1 MNKLNR
7 VLLMLIAMAAIMLLA
22 VGIDKGLQRHERKMW
37 EIERES
43 VYEEARADIAS
54 MQANIQTL
62 SEDPEALISYI
73 EENEL
78 NYTEKKENV
87 EDISPVPGT
96 VDEEAS
102 LEELDGT
109 ETDGSVSDNESY
121 ESDSEGMA
129 SGDDQMESLTSGNT
143 VSSNSYSD
151 SLVSGNSLSD
161 NLVSGNSVSGN
172 LVSGNILPGGLV
184 SGNLILNG
192 EEKEIC
198 ASYENTMKINRQDKK
213 IIADSKVDFSA
224 CKITC
229 LGDSITA
236 ASNLDTIEDY
246 QAMSYPSQLG
256 KILGAEEVVNLGIG
270 GSSIGRYWENAF
282 VDRYQEIP
290 EDTDVILVMGGTND
304 GFCASE
310 KELGSLDAREKDT
323 FVGDL
328 DELLFG
334 LQKEYPDAQIVLITP
349 LPNVLH
355 DLLRKS
361 RDYLLPQSAFVKVMK
376 QLGEEHEIPVIDLYN
391 ANFLDTH
398 DAAVIHALMPDGVHG
413 NETGYRML
421 AQHIAAQ
428 LILIEEEKG
437 VETVGE

>member
-7 VLLMLIAMAAIMLLA
+7 VMLMLIAMAAIMLLA

-37 EIERES
+37 EIEREA

-78 NYTEKKENV
+78 NYTEKKEV
-87 EDISPVPGT
+87 F
-96 VDEEAS
+96 
-102 LEELDGT
+102 LEEPDRAEG
-109 ETDGSVSDNESY
+109 DGSVSDNEAY
-121 ESDSEGMA
+121 KGEAE
-129 SGDDQMESLTSGNT
+129 N
-143 VSSNSYSD
+143 
-151 SLVSGNSLSD
+151 LVSGNSVPG
-161 NLVSGNSVSGN
+161 NLVYGNFVSGNSVSGN
-172 LVSGNILPGGLV
+172 SESENSISGNSISGNLEWGSFLPGGLV
-184 SGNLILNG
+184 SGNLLFPG
-192 EEKEIC
+192 EEREIC

-213 IIADSKVDFSA
+213 IIADSEVDFSD

-236 ASNLDTIEDY
+236 ASNLDTIENY
-246 QAMSYPSQLG
+246 QSMSYPSQLG
-256 KILGAEEVVNLGIG
+256 EILGAEEVVNLGIG

-282 VDRYQEIP
+282 VDRYQKIP

-310 KELGSLDAREKDT
+310 KELGSLEKREKDT
-323 FVGDL
+323 FTGDL

-334 LQKEYPDAQIVLITP
+334 LQKDYPDEQIVLITP

-361 RDYLLPQSAFVKVMK
+361 RDYLLPQSAFVRVMK
-376 QLGEEHEIPVIDLYN
+376 QLGEEHGIPVIDLYN
-391 ANFLDTH
+391 SNFLDTH

-428 LILIEEEKG
+428 LILIEEEEG
-437 VETVGE
+437 VEAVGE

>member
-7 VLLMLIAMAAIMLLA
+7 VMLMLIAMAAIMLLA

-37 EIERES
+37 EIKREA

-78 NYTEKKENV
+78 NYTEKKEV
-87 EDISPVPGT
+87 F
-96 VDEEAS
+96 
-102 LEELDGT
+102 LEEPDRAEG
-109 ETDGSVSDNESY
+109 DGSVSDNEAY
-121 ESDSEGMA
+121 KGETE
-129 SGDDQMESLTSGNT
+129 N
-143 VSSNSYSD
+143 
-151 SLVSGNSLSD
+151 LVSGNFVPG
-161 NLVSGNSVSGN
+161 NLVSGNSVSENSISGNSISGNSISGNSISGNSISGN
-172 LVSGNILPGGLV
+172 LEWGSFLPGGLV
-184 SGNLILNG
+184 SGNLLFPG
-192 EEKEIC
+192 EEREIC
-198 ASYENTMKINRQDKK
+198 ASYENTMKINRQDRK
-213 IIADSKVDFSA
+213 IIADSEVDFSD

-236 ASNLDTIEDY
+236 ASNLDTIENY
-246 QAMSYPSQLG
+246 QSMSYPSQLG
-256 KILGAEEVVNLGIG
+256 EILGAEEVVNLGIG

-310 KELGSLDAREKDT
+310 KELGSLEKREKDT
-323 FVGDL
+323 FTGDL

-334 LQKEYPDAQIVLITP
+334 LQKDYPDAQIVLITP

-361 RDYLLPQSAFVKVMK
+361 RDYLLPQSAFVRVMK
-376 QLGEEHEIPVIDLYN
+376 QLGEEHGIPVIDLYN
-391 ANFLDTH
+391 SNFLDTH

-428 LILIEEEKG
+428 LILIEEEEG
-437 VETVGE
+437 VEAVGE

>member
-7 VLLMLIAMAAIMLLA
+7 VMLMLIAMAAIMLLA
-22 VGIDKGLQRHERKMW
+22 VGIDKGLQRHERKLW

-78 NYTEKKENV
+78 NYTEKKESV
-87 EDISPVPGT
+87 EAVSPAPEA
-96 VDEEAS
+96 VDGEDLS
-102 LEELDGT
+102 LEEWSGT
-109 ETDGSVSDNESY
+109 ETGGSVSDNESY
-121 ESDSEGMA
+121 ESDL
-129 SGDDQMESLTSGNT
+129 ESM
-143 VSSNSYSD
+143 
-151 SLVSGNSLSD
+151 
-161 NLVSGNSVSGN
+161 VSGNSVSGN
-172 LVSGNILPGGLV
+172 LVSGNILPGSLV

-198 ASYENTMKINRQDKK
+198 ASYENTMKINRQDKR
-213 IIADSKVDFSA
+213 IIADSKIDFSN
-224 CKITC
+224 CRITC

-236 ASNLDTIEDY
+236 ASNLDSVENY
-246 QAMSYPSQLG
+246 QSMSYPSQLG
-256 KILGAEEVVNLGIG
+256 KILGVEAVVNLGIG

-310 KELGSLDAREKDT
+310 KELGSLDIREKNT

-334 LQKEYPDAQIVLITP
+334 LQRDYPDAQIVLITP

-376 QLGEEHEIPVIDLYN
+376 QLAEEHDIPVIDLYN

>member
-7 VLLMLIAMAAIMLLA
+7 VMLMLIAMAAIMLLA

-37 EIERES
+37 EIEREA

-78 NYTEKKENV
+78 NYTEKKEV
-87 EDISPVPGT
+87 F
-96 VDEEAS
+96 
-102 LEELDGT
+102 LEEPDRAEG
-109 ETDGSVSDNESY
+109 DGSVSDNEAY
-121 ESDSEGMA
+121 KGEAE
-129 SGDDQMESLTSGNT
+129 N
-143 VSSNSYSD
+143 
-151 SLVSGNSLSD
+151 LVSGNSVPG
-161 NLVSGNSVSGN
+161 NLVYGNFVSGNSVSGN
-172 LVSGNILPGGLV
+172 SESENSISGNSISGNLEWGSFLPGGLV
-184 SGNLILNG
+184 SGNLLFPG
-192 EEKEIC
+192 EEREIC

-213 IIADSKVDFSA
+213 IIADSEVDFSD

-236 ASNLDTIEDY
+236 ASNLDTIENY
-246 QAMSYPSQLG
+246 QSMSYPSQLG
-256 KILGAEEVVNLGIG
+256 EILGAEEVVNLGIG

-310 KELGSLDAREKDT
+310 KELGSLEKREKDT
-323 FVGDL
+323 FTGDL

-334 LQKEYPDAQIVLITP
+334 LQKDYPDAQIVLITP

-361 RDYLLPQSAFVKVMK
+361 RDYLLPQSAFVRVMK
-376 QLGEEHEIPVIDLYN
+376 QLGEEHGIPVIDLYN
-391 ANFLDTH
+391 SNFLDTH

-413 NETGYRML
+413 NKTGYRML

-428 LILIEEEKG
+428 LILIEEEEG
-437 VETVGE
+437 VEAVGE

>member
-7 VLLMLIAMAAIMLLA
+7 VMLMLIAMAAIMLLA

-37 EIERES
+37 EIEREA

-78 NYTEKKENV
+78 NYTEKKEV
-87 EDISPVPGT
+87 F
-96 VDEEAS
+96 
-102 LEELDGT
+102 LEEPDRAEG
-109 ETDGSVSDNESY
+109 DGSVSDNEAY
-121 ESDSEGMA
+121 KGEAE
-129 SGDDQMESLTSGNT
+129 N
-143 VSSNSYSD
+143 
-151 SLVSGNSLSD
+151 LVSGNSVPG
-161 NLVSGNSVSGN
+161 NLVYGNFVSGNSVSGN
-172 LVSGNILPGGLV
+172 SESENSISGNSISGNLEWGSFLPGGLV
-184 SGNLILNG
+184 SGNLLFP
-192 EEKEIC
+192 EEEREIC

-213 IIADSKVDFSA
+213 IIADSEVDFSD

-236 ASNLDTIEDY
+236 ASNLDTIENY
-246 QAMSYPSQLG
+246 QSMSYPSQLEE
-256 KILGAEEVVNLGIG
+256 ILGAEEVVNLGIG

-310 KELGSLDAREKDT
+310 KELGSLEKREKDT
-323 FVGDL
+323 FTGDL

-334 LQKEYPDAQIVLITP
+334 LQKDYPDAQIVLITP

-361 RDYLLPQSAFVKVMK
+361 RDYLLPQSAFVRVMK
-376 QLGEEHEIPVIDLYN
+376 QLGEEHGIPVIDLYN
-391 ANFLDTH
+391 SNFLDTH

-428 LILIEEEKG
+428 LILIEEEEG
-437 VETVGE
+437 VEAVGE

>member
-7 VLLMLIAMAAIMLLA
+7 VMLMLIAMAAIMLLA

-37 EIERES
+37 EIEREA

-78 NYTEKKENV
+78 NYTEKKEV
-87 EDISPVPGT
+87 F
-96 VDEEAS
+96 
-102 LEELDGT
+102 LEEPDRT
-109 ETDGSVSDNESY
+109 EGDGSVSDNEAY
-121 ESDSEGMA
+121 KGEAE
-129 SGDDQMESLTSGNT
+129 N
-143 VSSNSYSD
+143 
-151 SLVSGNSLSD
+151 LVSGNSVPG
-161 NLVSGNSVSGN
+161 NLVYGNFVSGNSVSGN
-172 LVSGNILPGGLV
+172 SESENSISGNSISGNLEWGSFLPGGLV
-184 SGNLILNG
+184 SGNLLFPG
-192 EEKEIC
+192 EEREIC

-213 IIADSKVDFSA
+213 IIADSEVDFSD

-236 ASNLDTIEDY
+236 ASNLDTIENY
-246 QAMSYPSQLG
+246 QSMSYPSQLG
-256 KILGAEEVVNLGIG
+256 EILGAEEVVNLGIG

-290 EDTDVILVMGGTND
+290 EDTDVILVIGGTND

-310 KELGSLDAREKDT
+310 KELGSLEKREKDT
-323 FVGDL
+323 FTGDL

-334 LQKEYPDAQIVLITP
+334 LQKDYPDAQIVLITP

-361 RDYLLPQSAFVKVMK
+361 RDYLLPQSAFVRVMK
-376 QLGEEHEIPVIDLYN
+376 QLGEEHGIPVIDLYN
-391 ANFLDTH
+391 SNFLDTH

-428 LILIEEEKG
+428 LILIEEEEG
-437 VETVGE
+437 VEAVGE

>member
-7 VLLMLIAMAAIMLLA
+7 VMLMLIAMAAIMLLA

-37 EIERES
+37 EIEREA

-78 NYTEKKENV
+78 NYTEKKEV
-87 EDISPVPGT
+87 F
-96 VDEEAS
+96 
-102 LEELDGT
+102 LEEPDRAEG
-109 ETDGSVSDNESY
+109 DGSVSDNEAY
-121 ESDSEGMA
+121 KGEAE
-129 SGDDQMESLTSGNT
+129 N
-143 VSSNSYSD
+143 
-151 SLVSGNSLSD
+151 LVSGNSVPG
-161 NLVSGNSVSGN
+161 NLVYGNFVSGNSVSGN
-172 LVSGNILPGGLV
+172 SESENSISGNSISGNLELGSFLPGGLV
-184 SGNLILNG
+184 SGNLLFPG
-192 EEKEIC
+192 EEREIC

-213 IIADSKVDFSA
+213 IIADSEVDFSD

-236 ASNLDTIEDY
+236 ASNLDTIENY
-246 QAMSYPSQLG
+246 QSMSYPSQLG
-256 KILGAEEVVNLGIG
+256 EILGAEEVVNLGIG

-290 EDTDVILVMGGTND
+290 EDTEVILVMGGTND

-310 KELGSLDAREKDT
+310 KELGSLEKREKDT
-323 FVGDL
+323 FTGDL

-334 LQKEYPDAQIVLITP
+334 LQKDYPDAQIVLITP

-361 RDYLLPQSAFVKVMK
+361 RDYLLPQSAFVRVTK
-376 QLGEEHEIPVIDLYN
+376 QLGEEHGIPVIDLYN
-391 ANFLDTH
+391 SNFLDTH

-428 LILIEEEKG
+428 LILIEEEEG
-437 VETVGE
+437 VEAVGE

>member
-7 VLLMLIAMAAIMLLA
+7 VMLMLIAMAAIMLLA

-37 EIERES
+37 EIEREA

-78 NYTEKKENV
+78 NYTEKKEV
-87 EDISPVPGT
+87 F
-96 VDEEAS
+96 
-102 LEELDGT
+102 LEEPDRAEGN
-109 ETDGSVSDNESY
+109 GSVSDNEAY
-121 ESDSEGMA
+121 KGEAE
-129 SGDDQMESLTSGNT
+129 N
-143 VSSNSYSD
+143 
-151 SLVSGNSLSD
+151 LVSGNSVPG
-161 NLVSGNSVSGN
+161 NLVYGNFVSGNSVSGN
-172 LVSGNILPGGLV
+172 SESENSISGNSISGNLEWGSFLPGGLV
-184 SGNLILNG
+184 SGNLLFPG
-192 EEKEIC
+192 EEREIC

-213 IIADSKVDFSA
+213 IIADSEVDFSD

-236 ASNLDTIEDY
+236 ASNLDTIENY
-246 QAMSYPSQLG
+246 QSMSYPSQLG
-256 KILGAEEVVNLGIG
+256 EILGAEEVVNLGIG

-310 KELGSLDAREKDT
+310 KELGSLEKREKDT
-323 FVGDL
+323 FTGDL

-334 LQKEYPDAQIVLITP
+334 LQKDYPDAQIVLITP

-361 RDYLLPQSAFVKVMK
+361 RDYLLPQSAFVRVMK
-376 QLGEEHEIPVIDLYN
+376 QLGEEHGIPVIDLYN
-391 ANFLDTH
+391 SNFLDTH

-428 LILIEEEKG
+428 LILIEEEEG
-437 VETVGE
+437 VEAVGE

>member
-7 VLLMLIAMAAIMLLA
+7 VMLMLITMAAIMLLA
-22 VGIDKGLQRHERKMW
+22 VGIDKGLQRHERKQW

-73 EENEL
+73 EENQL
-78 NYTEKKENV
+78 NYTEKKEDPDAITAEESFSDV
-87 EDISPVPGT
+87 ADASETGSDAAFAEDT
-96 VDEEAS
+96 
-102 LEELDGT
+102 
-109 ETDGSVSDNESY
+109 
-121 ESDSEGMA
+121 
-129 SGDDQMESLTSGNT
+129 
-143 VSSNSYSD
+143 
-151 SLVSGNSLSD
+151 VSGNSETGVGFPGGTLSE
-161 NLVSGNSVSGN
+161 NEVSGNSTMAGTNFFHGTVSGNSVSGN
-172 LVSGNILPGGLV
+172 SVSGNFLPGGLV
-184 SGNLILNG
+184 SGNLLFPG
-192 EEKEIC
+192 EEREIC
-198 ASYENTMKINRQDKK
+198 ASYENTMKVNRQDKK
-213 IIADSKVDFSA
+213 IIADSEVDFSD
-224 CKITC
+224 CKIAC

-236 ASNLDTIEDY
+236 ASNLDHLEDY
-246 QAMSYPSQLG
+246 QSMSYPSQLG
-256 KILGAEEVVNLGIG
+256 RILKAEEVVNLGIG

-290 EDTDVILVMGGTND
+290 EDSDVILVMGGTND

-310 KELGSLDAREKDT
+310 KELGSLEEREKDT

-328 DELLFG
+328 DELLDG
-334 LQKEYPDAQIVLITP
+334 LQKDYPDAQIVLITP

-376 QLGEEHEIPVIDLYN
+376 QLGEEHDIPVIDLYN

-437 VETVGE
+437 VEKVGE

>member
-7 VLLMLIAMAAIMLLA
+7 VMLMLIAMAAIMLLA

-37 EIERES
+37 EIEREA

-78 NYTEKKENV
+78 NYTEKKEV
-87 EDISPVPGT
+87 F
-96 VDEEAS
+96 
-102 LEELDGT
+102 LEEPDRAEG
-109 ETDGSVSDNESY
+109 DGSVSDNEAY
-121 ESDSEGMA
+121 KGEAE
-129 SGDDQMESLTSGNT
+129 N
-143 VSSNSYSD
+143 
-151 SLVSGNSLSD
+151 LVSGNSVPG
-161 NLVSGNSVSGN
+161 NLVYGNFVSGNSVSGN
-172 LVSGNILPGGLV
+172 SESENSISGNSISGNLEWGSFLPGGLV
-184 SGNLILNG
+184 SGNLLFPG
-192 EEKEIC
+192 EEREIC
-198 ASYENTMKINRQDKK
+198 ASYENTMKINRRDKK
-213 IIADSKVDFSA
+213 IIADSEVDFSD

-236 ASNLDTIEDY
+236 ASNLDTIENY
-246 QAMSYPSQLG
+246 QSMSYPSQLG
-256 KILGAEEVVNLGIG
+256 EILGAEEVVNLGIG

-310 KELGSLDAREKDT
+310 KELGSLEKREKDT
-323 FVGDL
+323 FTGDL

-334 LQKEYPDAQIVLITP
+334 LQKDYPDAQIVLITP

-361 RDYLLPQSAFVKVMK
+361 RDYLLPQSAFVRVMK
-376 QLGEEHEIPVIDLYN
+376 QLGEEHGIPVIDLYN
-391 ANFLDTH
+391 SNFLDTH

-437 VETVGE
+437 VEAVGE

>member
-7 VLLMLIAMAAIMLLA
+7 VMLMLIAMAAIMLLA

-37 EIERES
+37 EIEREA

-78 NYTEKKENV
+78 NYTEKKEV
-87 EDISPVPGT
+87 F
-96 VDEEAS
+96 
-102 LEELDGT
+102 LEEPDRAEG
-109 ETDGSVSDNESY
+109 DGSVSDNEAY
-121 ESDSEGMA
+121 KGEAE
-129 SGDDQMESLTSGNT
+129 
-143 VSSNSYSD
+143 
-151 SLVSGNSLSD
+151 
-161 NLVSGNSVSGN
+161 NLVSGNSVPGK
-172 LVSGNILPGGLV
+172 LVSGNSVSENSISGNSISGNLEWGSFLPGGLV
-184 SGNLILNG
+184 SGNLLFPG
-192 EEKEIC
+192 EEREIC

-213 IIADSKVDFSA
+213 ITADSEVDFSD

-236 ASNLDTIEDY
+236 ASNLDTIENY
-246 QAMSYPSQLG
+246 QSMSYPSQLG

-310 KELGSLDAREKDT
+310 KELGSLEKREKDT
-323 FVGDL
+323 FTGDL

-334 LQKEYPDAQIVLITP
+334 LQKDYPDAQIVLITP

-361 RDYLLPQSAFVKVMK
+361 RDYLLPQSAFVRVMK
-376 QLGEEHEIPVIDLYN
+376 QLGEEHGIPVIDLYN
-391 ANFLDTH
+391 SNFLDTH

-428 LILIEEEKG
+428 LILIEEEG
-437 VETVGE
+437 VEAVGE

>member
-1 MNKLNR
+1 M
-7 VLLMLIAMAAIMLLA
+7 LMLIAMAAIMLLA

-37 EIERES
+37 EIEREA

-78 NYTEKKENV
+78 NYTEKKEV
-87 EDISPVPGT
+87 F
-96 VDEEAS
+96 
-102 LEELDGT
+102 LEEPDRAEG
-109 ETDGSVSDNESY
+109 DGSVSDNEAY
-121 ESDSEGMA
+121 KEEA
-129 SGDDQMESLTSGNT
+129 EN
-143 VSSNSYSD
+143 
-151 SLVSGNSLSD
+151 LVSGNSVPG
-161 NLVSGNSVSGN
+161 NLVYGNFVSGNSVSGN
-172 LVSGNILPGGLV
+172 SESENSISGNSISGNLEWGSFLPGGLV
-184 SGNLILNG
+184 SGNLLFSG
-192 EEKEIC
+192 EEREIC

-213 IIADSKVDFSA
+213 IIADSEVDFSD

-236 ASNLDTIEDY
+236 ASNLDTIENY
-246 QAMSYPSQLG
+246 QSMSYPSQLG
-256 KILGAEEVVNLGIG
+256 EILGAEEVVNLGIG

-310 KELGSLDAREKDT
+310 KELGSLEKREKDT
-323 FVGDL
+323 FTGDL

-334 LQKEYPDAQIVLITP
+334 LQKDYPDAQIVLITP

-361 RDYLLPQSAFVKVMK
+361 RDYLLPQSAFVRVMK
-376 QLGEEHEIPVIDLYN
+376 QLGEEHGIPVIDLYN
-391 ANFLDTH
+391 SNFLDTH

-428 LILIEEEKG
+428 LILIEEEEG
-437 VETVGE
+437 VEAVGE

>member
-7 VLLMLIAMAAIMLLA
+7 VMLMLIAMAAIMLLA

-37 EIERES
+37 EIKREA

-78 NYTEKKENV
+78 NYTEKKEV
-87 EDISPVPGT
+87 F
-96 VDEEAS
+96 
-102 LEELDGT
+102 LEEPDRAEG
-109 ETDGSVSDNESY
+109 DGSVSDNEAY
-121 ESDSEGMA
+121 KEEA
-129 SGDDQMESLTSGNT
+129 EN
-143 VSSNSYSD
+143 
-151 SLVSGNSLSD
+151 LVSGNSVPG
-161 NLVSGNSVSGN
+161 NLVYGNFVSGNSVSGN
-172 LVSGNILPGGLV
+172 SESENSISGNSISGNLEWGSFLPGGLV
-184 SGNLILNG
+184 SGNLLFPG
-192 EEKEIC
+192 EEREIC

-213 IIADSKVDFSA
+213 IIADSEVDFSD

-236 ASNLDTIEDY
+236 ASNLDTIENY
-246 QAMSYPSQLG
+246 QSMSYPSQLG
-256 KILGAEEVVNLGIG
+256 EILGAEEVVNLGIG

-310 KELGSLDAREKDT
+310 KELGSLKKREKDT
-323 FVGDL
+323 FTGDL

-334 LQKEYPDAQIVLITP
+334 LQKDYPDAQIVLITP

-361 RDYLLPQSAFVKVMK
+361 RDYLLPQSAFVRVMK
-376 QLGEEHEIPVIDLYN
+376 QLGEEHGIPVIDLYN
-391 ANFLDTH
+391 SNFLDTH

-428 LILIEEEKG
+428 LILIEEEEG
-437 VETVGE
+437 VEAVGE

>member
-7 VLLMLIAMAAIMLLA
+7 VMLMLIAMAAIMLLA

-37 EIERES
+37 EIKREA

-78 NYTEKKENV
+78 NYTEKKEV
-87 EDISPVPGT
+87 F
-96 VDEEAS
+96 
-102 LEELDGT
+102 LEEPDRAEG
-109 ETDGSVSDNESY
+109 DGSVSDNEAY
-121 ESDSEGMA
+121 KGEAE
-129 SGDDQMESLTSGNT
+129 N
-143 VSSNSYSD
+143 
-151 SLVSGNSLSD
+151 LVSGNSVPG
-161 NLVSGNSVSGN
+161 NLVYGNFVSGNSVSGN
-172 LVSGNILPGGLV
+172 SESENSISGNSISGNLEWGSFLPGGLV
-184 SGNLILNG
+184 SGNLLFPG
-192 EEKEIC
+192 EEREIC

-213 IIADSKVDFSA
+213 IIADSEVDFSD

-236 ASNLDTIEDY
+236 ASNLDTIENY
-246 QAMSYPSQLG
+246 QSMSYPSQLG
-256 KILGAEEVVNLGIG
+256 EILGAEEVVNLGIG

-282 VDRYQEIP
+282 VDRYQKIP

-310 KELGSLDAREKDT
+310 KELGSLEKREKDT
-323 FVGDL
+323 FTGDL

-334 LQKEYPDAQIVLITP
+334 LQKDYPDAQIVLITP

-361 RDYLLPQSAFVKVMK
+361 RDYLLPQSAFVRVMK
-376 QLGEEHEIPVIDLYN
+376 QLGEEHGIPVIDLYN
-391 ANFLDTH
+391 SNFLDTH

-437 VETVGE
+437 VEAVGE

>member
-7 VLLMLIAMAAIMLLA
+7 VMLMLIAMAAIMLLA

-37 EIERES
+37 EIEREA

-78 NYTEKKENV
+78 NYTEKKEV
-87 EDISPVPGT
+87 F
-96 VDEEAS
+96 
-102 LEELDGT
+102 LEEPDRAEG
-109 ETDGSVSDNESY
+109 DGSVSDNEAY
-121 ESDSEGMA
+121 KGEAEN
-129 SGDDQMESLTSGNT
+129 LI
-143 VSSNSYSD
+143 
-151 SLVSGNSLSD
+151 SGNSVPG
-161 NLVSGNSVSGN
+161 NLVYGNFVSGNSVSGN
-172 LVSGNILPGGLV
+172 SESENSISGNSISGNLEWGSFLPGGLV
-184 SGNLILNG
+184 SGNLLFPG
-192 EEKEIC
+192 EEREIC

-213 IIADSKVDFSA
+213 IIADGEVDFSD

-236 ASNLDTIEDY
+236 ASNLDTIENY
-246 QAMSYPSQLG
+246 QSMSYPSQLG
-256 KILGAEEVVNLGIG
+256 EILGAEEVVNLGIG

-310 KELGSLDAREKDT
+310 KELGSLEKREKDT
-323 FVGDL
+323 FTGDL

-334 LQKEYPDAQIVLITP
+334 LQKDYQDAQIVLITP

-361 RDYLLPQSAFVKVMK
+361 RDYLLPQSAFVRVMK
-376 QLGEEHEIPVIDLYN
+376 QLGEEHGIPVIDLYN
-391 ANFLDTH
+391 SNFLDTH

-428 LILIEEEKG
+428 LILIEEEEG
-437 VETVGE
+437 VEAVGE

>member
-1 MNKLNR
+1 M
-7 VLLMLIAMAAIMLLA
+7 LMLIAMAAIMLLA

-37 EIERES
+37 EIEREA

-78 NYTEKKENV
+78 NYTEKKEV
-87 EDISPVPGT
+87 F
-96 VDEEAS
+96 
-102 LEELDGT
+102 LEETDRAEG
-109 ETDGSVSDNESY
+109 DGSVSDNEAY
-121 ESDSEGMA
+121 KEEA
-129 SGDDQMESLTSGNT
+129 ENP
-143 VSSNSYSD
+143 
-151 SLVSGNSLSD
+151 VSGNSVPG

-172 LVSGNILPGGLV
+172 YESENSISGNSISGNSISGNLVWGNFLPGGLV
-184 SGNLILNG
+184 SGNLLFPG
-192 EEKEIC
+192 EEREIC
-198 ASYENTMKINRQDKK
+198 ASYENTMKINRQDRK
-213 IIADSKVDFSA
+213 IIADSEVDFSD

-236 ASNLDTIEDY
+236 ASNLDTIENY
-246 QAMSYPSQLG
+246 QSMSYPSQLG
-256 KILGAEEVVNLGIG
+256 EILGAEEVVNLGIG

-282 VDRYQEIP
+282 VDRYQKIP

-310 KELGSLDAREKDT
+310 KELGSLEKREKDT
-323 FVGDL
+323 FTGDL

-334 LQKEYPDAQIVLITP
+334 LQKDYPDAQIVLITP

-361 RDYLLPQSAFVKVMK
+361 RDYLLPQSAFVRVMK
-376 QLGEEHEIPVIDLYN
+376 QLGEEHGIPVIDLYN
-391 ANFLDTH
+391 SNFLDTH

-428 LILIEEEKG
+428 LILIEEEEG
-437 VETVGE
+437 VEAVGE

>member
-7 VLLMLIAMAAIMLLA
+7 VMLMLIAMAAIMLLA

-37 EIERES
+37 EIEREA

-78 NYTEKKENV
+78 NYTEKKEV
-87 EDISPVPGT
+87 FLKEPDRAEG
-96 VDEEAS
+96 
-102 LEELDGT
+102 
-109 ETDGSVSDNESY
+109 DGSVSDNEAY
-121 ESDSEGMA
+121 KGEAE
-129 SGDDQMESLTSGNT
+129 N
-143 VSSNSYSD
+143 
-151 SLVSGNSLSD
+151 LVSGNSVPG
-161 NLVSGNSVSGN
+161 NLVYGNFVSGNSVSGN
-172 LVSGNILPGGLV
+172 SESENSISGNSISGNLEWGSFLPGGLV
-184 SGNLILNG
+184 SGNLLFSG
-192 EEKEIC
+192 EEREIC

-213 IIADSKVDFSA
+213 IIADSEVDFSD

-236 ASNLDTIEDY
+236 ASNLDTIENY
-246 QAMSYPSQLG
+246 QSMSYPSQLG
-256 KILGAEEVVNLGIG
+256 EILGAEEVVNLGIG

-310 KELGSLDAREKDT
+310 KELGSLEKREKDT
-323 FVGDL
+323 FTGDL

-334 LQKEYPDAQIVLITP
+334 LQKDYPDAQIVLITP

-361 RDYLLPQSAFVKVMK
+361 RDYLLPQSAFVRVMK
-376 QLGEEHEIPVIDLYN
+376 QLGEEHGIPVIDLYN
-391 ANFLDTH
+391 SNFLDTH

-428 LILIEEEKG
+428 LILIEEEEG
-437 VETVGE
+437 VEAVGE

>member
-7 VLLMLIAMAAIMLLA
+7 VMLMLIAMAAIMLLA

-37 EIERES
+37 EIEREA

-78 NYTEKKENV
+78 NYTEKKEV
-87 EDISPVPGT
+87 F
-96 VDEEAS
+96 
-102 LEELDGT
+102 LEEPDRAEGN
-109 ETDGSVSDNESY
+109 GSVSDNEAY
-121 ESDSEGMA
+121 KGEAE
-129 SGDDQMESLTSGNT
+129 
-143 VSSNSYSD
+143 
-151 SLVSGNSLSD
+151 
-161 NLVSGNSVSGN
+161 NLVSGNSVPGN
-172 LVSGNILPGGLV
+172 LVYGNFVSGNFVSGNSESENSISGNSISGKLEWGSFLPGGLV
-184 SGNLILNG
+184 SGNLLFPG
-192 EEKEIC
+192 EEREIC

-213 IIADSKVDFSA
+213 IIADSEVDFSD

-236 ASNLDTIEDY
+236 ASNLDTIENY
-246 QAMSYPSQLG
+246 QSMSYPSQLG
-256 KILGAEEVVNLGIG
+256 EILGAEEVVNLGIG

-310 KELGSLDAREKDT
+310 KELGSLEKREKDT
-323 FVGDL
+323 FTGDL

-334 LQKEYPDAQIVLITP
+334 LQKDYPDAQIVLITP

-361 RDYLLPQSAFVKVMK
+361 RDYLLPQSAFVRVMK
-376 QLGEEHEIPVIDLYN
+376 QLGEEHGIPVIDLYN
-391 ANFLDTH
+391 SNFLDTH

-428 LILIEEEKG
+428 LILIEEEEG
-437 VETVGE
+437 VEAVGE

>member
-7 VLLMLIAMAAIMLLA
+7 VMLMLIAMAAIMLLA

-37 EIERES
+37 EIEREA

-62 SEDPEALISYI
+62 SENPEALISYI

-78 NYTEKKENV
+78 NYTEKKEV
-87 EDISPVPGT
+87 FQ
-96 VDEEAS
+96 EEPDR
-102 LEELDGT
+102 EES
-109 ETDGSVSDNESY
+109 DGSVSDNEAY
-121 ESDSEGMA
+121 KEEA
-129 SGDDQMESLTSGNT
+129 ENP
-143 VSSNSYSD
+143 
-151 SLVSGNSLSD
+151 VSGNSVPG
-161 NLVSGNSVSGN
+161 NLVYGNFVSGNSVSGN
-172 LVSGNILPGGLV
+172 SESENSISGNSISGNLEWGSFLPGGLV
-184 SGNLILNG
+184 SGNLLFPG
-192 EEKEIC
+192 EEREIC

-213 IIADSKVDFSA
+213 IIADSEVDFSD

-236 ASNLDTIEDY
+236 ASNLDTIENY
-246 QAMSYPSQLG
+246 QSMSYPSQLG
-256 KILGAEEVVNLGIG
+256 EVLGAEEVVNLGIG

-310 KELGSLDAREKDT
+310 KELGSLEKREKDT
-323 FVGDL
+323 FTGDL

-334 LQKEYPDAQIVLITP
+334 LQKDYPDAQIVLITP

-361 RDYLLPQSAFVKVMK
+361 RDYLLPQSAFVRVMK
-376 QLGEEHEIPVIDLYN
+376 QLGEEHGMPVIDLYN
-391 ANFLDTH
+391 SNFLDTH

-437 VETVGE
+437 VEAVGE

>member
-7 VLLMLIAMAAIMLLA
+7 VMLMLIAMAAIMLLA

-37 EIERES
+37 EIKREA

-78 NYTEKKENV
+78 NYTEKKEV
-87 EDISPVPGT
+87 F
-96 VDEEAS
+96 
-102 LEELDGT
+102 LEEPDRAEG
-109 ETDGSVSDNESY
+109 DGSVSDNEAY
-121 ESDSEGMA
+121 KGEAE
-129 SGDDQMESLTSGNT
+129 N
-143 VSSNSYSD
+143 
-151 SLVSGNSLSD
+151 LVSGNSVPG
-161 NLVSGNSVSGN
+161 NLVYGNFVSGNSVSGN
-172 LVSGNILPGGLV
+172 SESENSISGNSISGNLEWGSFLPGGLV
-184 SGNLILNG
+184 SGNLLFPG
-192 EEKEIC
+192 EEREIC
-198 ASYENTMKINRQDKK
+198 ASYENTMKISRQDKK
-213 IIADSKVDFSA
+213 IIADSEVDFSD

-236 ASNLDTIEDY
+236 ASNLDTIENY
-246 QAMSYPSQLG
+246 QSMSYPSQLG

-282 VDRYQEIP
+282 VDRYQKIP

-310 KELGSLDAREKDT
+310 KELGSLEKREKDT
-323 FVGDL
+323 FTGDL

-334 LQKEYPDAQIVLITP
+334 LQKDYPDAQIVLITP

-361 RDYLLPQSAFVKVMK
+361 RDYLLPQSAFVRVMK
-376 QLGEEHEIPVIDLYN
+376 QLGEEHGIPVIDLYN
-391 ANFLDTH
+391 SNFLDTH

-428 LILIEEEKG
+428 LILIEEEEG
-437 VETVGE
+437 VEAVGE

>member
-7 VLLMLIAMAAIMLLA
+7 VMLMLIAMAAIMLLA

-37 EIERES
+37 EIKREA

-78 NYTEKKENV
+78 NYTEKKEV
-87 EDISPVPGT
+87 F
-96 VDEEAS
+96 
-102 LEELDGT
+102 LEEPDRAEG
-109 ETDGSVSDNESY
+109 DGSVSDNEAY
-121 ESDSEGMA
+121 KGEAE
-129 SGDDQMESLTSGNT
+129 
-143 VSSNSYSD
+143 
-151 SLVSGNSLSD
+151 
-161 NLVSGNSVSGN
+161 NLVSGNSVPGK
-172 LVSGNILPGGLV
+172 LVSGNSVFGNSESENSISGNSISGNLEWGSFLPGGLV
-184 SGNLILNG
+184 SGNLLFPG
-192 EEKEIC
+192 EEREIC

-213 IIADSKVDFSA
+213 IIADSEVDFSD

-236 ASNLDTIEDY
+236 ASNLDTIENY
-246 QAMSYPSQLG
+246 QSMSYPSQLG
-256 KILGAEEVVNLGIG
+256 EILDAEEVVNLGIG

-310 KELGSLDAREKDT
+310 KELGSLEKREKDT
-323 FVGDL
+323 FTGDL

-334 LQKEYPDAQIVLITP
+334 LQKDYPDAQIVLITP

-361 RDYLLPQSAFVKVMK
+361 RDYLLPQSAFVRVMK
-376 QLGEEHEIPVIDLYN
+376 QLGEEHGIPVIDLYN
-391 ANFLDTH
+391 SNFLDTH

-428 LILIEEEKG
+428 LILIEEEEG
-437 VETVGE
+437 VEAVGE

>member
-7 VLLMLIAMAAIMLLA
+7 VMLMLIAMAAIMLLA

-37 EIERES
+37 EIKREA

-78 NYTEKKENV
+78 NYTEKKEV
-87 EDISPVPGT
+87 F
-96 VDEEAS
+96 
-102 LEELDGT
+102 LEEPDRAEG
-109 ETDGSVSDNESY
+109 DGSVSDNEAY
-121 ESDSEGMA
+121 KGEAENPV
-129 SGDDQMESLTSGNT
+129 SGNS
-143 VSSNSYSD
+143 VPGN
-151 SLVSGNSLSD
+151 LVSGNF
-161 NLVSGNSVSGN
+161 VSGNSVSGN
-172 LVSGNILPGGLV
+172 SESENSISGNSISGNLEWGSFLPGGLV
-184 SGNLILNG
+184 SGNLLFPG
-192 EEKEIC
+192 EEREIC

-213 IIADSKVDFSA
+213 IIADSEVDFSD

-236 ASNLDTIEDY
+236 ASNLDTIENY
-246 QAMSYPSQLG
+246 QSMSYPSQLG
-256 KILGAEEVVNLGIG
+256 EILGAEEVVNLGIG

-310 KELGSLDAREKDT
+310 KELGSLEKREKDT
-323 FVGDL
+323 FTGDL

-334 LQKEYPDAQIVLITP
+334 LQKDYPDAQIVLITP

-361 RDYLLPQSAFVKVMK
+361 RDYLLPQSAFVRVMK
-376 QLGEEHEIPVIDLYN
+376 QLGEEHGIPVIDLYN
-391 ANFLDTH
+391 SNFLDTH

-428 LILIEEEKG
+428 LILIEEEEG
-437 VETVGE
+437 VEAVGE

>member
-1 MNKLNR
+1 M
-7 VLLMLIAMAAIMLLA
+7 LMLIAMAAIMLLA

-37 EIERES
+37 EIEREA

-78 NYTEKKENV
+78 NYTEKKEV
-87 EDISPVPGT
+87 F
-96 VDEEAS
+96 
-102 LEELDGT
+102 LEEPDRAEG
-109 ETDGSVSDNESY
+109 DGSVSDNEAY
-121 ESDSEGMA
+121 KEEA
-129 SGDDQMESLTSGNT
+129 ENP
-143 VSSNSYSD
+143 
-151 SLVSGNSLSD
+151 VSGNSVPG
-161 NLVSGNSVSGN
+161 NLVYGNFVSGNSVSGN
-172 LVSGNILPGGLV
+172 SESENSISGNSISGNLEWGSFLPGGLV
-184 SGNLILNG
+184 SGNLLFPG
-192 EEKEIC
+192 EEREIC

-213 IIADSKVDFSA
+213 IIADSEVDFSD

-236 ASNLDTIEDY
+236 ASNLDTIENY
-246 QAMSYPSQLG
+246 QSMSYPSQLG
-256 KILGAEEVVNLGIG
+256 EILGAEEVVNLGIG

-310 KELGSLDAREKDT
+310 KELGSLEKREKDT
-323 FVGDL
+323 FTGDL

-334 LQKEYPDAQIVLITP
+334 LQKDYPDAQIVLITP

-361 RDYLLPQSAFVKVMK
+361 RDYLLPQSAFVRVMK
-376 QLGEEHEIPVIDLYN
+376 QLGEEHGIPVIDLYN
-391 ANFLDTH
+391 SNFLDTH

-428 LILIEEEKG
+428 LILIEEEEG
-437 VETVGE
+437 VEAVGE

>member
-7 VLLMLIAMAAIMLLA
+7 VMLMLIAMATIMLLA

-37 EIERES
+37 EIKREA

-78 NYTEKKENV
+78 NYTEKKEV
-87 EDISPVPGT
+87 F
-96 VDEEAS
+96 
-102 LEELDGT
+102 LEEPDRAEG
-109 ETDGSVSDNESY
+109 DGSVSDNEAY
-121 ESDSEGMA
+121 KGEAE
-129 SGDDQMESLTSGNT
+129 N
-143 VSSNSYSD
+143 
-151 SLVSGNSLSD
+151 LVSGNSVPG
-161 NLVSGNSVSGN
+161 NLVYGNFVSGNSVSGN
-172 LVSGNILPGGLV
+172 SESENSISGNSISGNLEWGSFLPGGLV
-184 SGNLILNG
+184 SGNLLFPG
-192 EEKEIC
+192 EEREIC

-213 IIADSKVDFSA
+213 IIADSEVDFSD

-236 ASNLDTIEDY
+236 ASNLDTIENY
-246 QAMSYPSQLG
+246 QSMSYPSQLG
-256 KILGAEEVVNLGIG
+256 EILGAEEVVNLGIG

-310 KELGSLDAREKDT
+310 KELGSLEKREKDT
-323 FVGDL
+323 FTGDL

-334 LQKEYPDAQIVLITP
+334 LQKDYPDAQIVLITP

-361 RDYLLPQSAFVKVMK
+361 RDYLLPQSAFVRVMK
-376 QLGEEHEIPVIDLYN
+376 QLGEEHGIPLIDLYN
-391 ANFLDTH
+391 SNFLDTH

-428 LILIEEEKG
+428 LILIEEEEG
-437 VETVGE
+437 VEAVGE

>member
-7 VLLMLIAMAAIMLLA
+7 VMLMLIAMAAIMLLA

-37 EIERES
+37 EIEREA

-78 NYTEKKENV
+78 NYTEKKEV
-87 EDISPVPGT
+87 F
-96 VDEEAS
+96 
-102 LEELDGT
+102 LEEPDRAEG
-109 ETDGSVSDNESY
+109 DGSVSDNEAY
-121 ESDSEGMA
+121 KGEAE
-129 SGDDQMESLTSGNT
+129 N
-143 VSSNSYSD
+143 
-151 SLVSGNSLSD
+151 LVSGNSVPG
-161 NLVSGNSVSGN
+161 NLVYGNFVSGNSVSGN
-172 LVSGNILPGGLV
+172 SESENSISGNSISGNLEWGSFLPGGLV
-184 SGNLILNG
+184 SGNLLFPG
-192 EEKEIC
+192 EEREIC

-213 IIADSKVDFSA
+213 IIADSEVDFSD

-236 ASNLDTIEDY
+236 ASNLDTIENY
-246 QAMSYPSQLG
+246 QSMSYPSQLG
-256 KILGAEEVVNLGIG
+256 EILGAEEVVNLGIG

-310 KELGSLDAREKDT
+310 KELGNLEKREKDT
-323 FVGDL
+323 FTGDL

-334 LQKEYPDAQIVLITP
+334 LQKDYPDAQIVLITP

-361 RDYLLPQSAFVKVMK
+361 RDYLLPQSAFVRVMK
-376 QLGEEHEIPVIDLYN
+376 QLGEEHGIPVIDLYN
-391 ANFLDTH
+391 SNFLDTH

-428 LILIEEEKG
+428 LILIEEEEG
-437 VETVGE
+437 VEAVGE

>member
-7 VLLMLIAMAAIMLLA
+7 VMLMLIAMAAIMLLA

-37 EIERES
+37 EIEREA

-78 NYTEKKENV
+78 NYTEKKEV
-87 EDISPVPGT
+87 F
-96 VDEEAS
+96 
-102 LEELDGT
+102 LEEPDRAEG
-109 ETDGSVSDNESY
+109 DGSVSDNEAY
-121 ESDSEGMA
+121 KGEAE
-129 SGDDQMESLTSGNT
+129 N
-143 VSSNSYSD
+143 
-151 SLVSGNSLSD
+151 LVSGNSVPG
-161 NLVSGNSVSGN
+161 NLVYGNFVSGNSVSGN
-172 LVSGNILPGGLV
+172 SESENSISGNSISGNLEWGSFLPGGLV
-184 SGNLILNG
+184 SGNLLFPG
-192 EEKEIC
+192 EEREIC

-213 IIADSKVDFSA
+213 ITADSEVDFSD

-236 ASNLDTIEDY
+236 ASNLDTIENY
-246 QAMSYPSQLG
+246 QSMSYPSQLG
-256 KILGAEEVVNLGIG
+256 EILGAEEVVNLGIG

-310 KELGSLDAREKDT
+310 KELGSLEKREKDT
-323 FVGDL
+323 FTGDL

-334 LQKEYPDAQIVLITP
+334 LQKDYPDAQIVLITP

-361 RDYLLPQSAFVKVMK
+361 RDYLLPQSAFVRVMK
-376 QLGEEHEIPVIDLYN
+376 QLGEEHGIPVIDLYN
-391 ANFLDTH
+391 SNFLDTH

-428 LILIEEEKG
+428 LILIEEEEG
-437 VETVGE
+437 VEAVGE

>member
-7 VLLMLIAMAAIMLLA
+7 VMLMLIAMAAIMLLA

-37 EIERES
+37 EIEREA

-78 NYTEKKENV
+78 NYTEKKEV
-87 EDISPVPGT
+87 F
-96 VDEEAS
+96 
-102 LEELDGT
+102 LEEPDRAEG
-109 ETDGSVSDNESY
+109 DGSVSDNEAY
-121 ESDSEGMA
+121 KGEAE
-129 SGDDQMESLTSGNT
+129 N
-143 VSSNSYSD
+143 
-151 SLVSGNSLSD
+151 LVSGNSVPG
-161 NLVSGNSVSGN
+161 NLVYGNFVSGNSVSGN
-172 LVSGNILPGGLV
+172 SESENSISGNSISGNLEWGSFLPGGLV
-184 SGNLILNG
+184 SGNLLFPG
-192 EEKEIC
+192 EEREIC

-213 IIADSKVDFSA
+213 IIADSEVDFSD

-236 ASNLDTIEDY
+236 ASNLDTIENY
-246 QAMSYPSQLG
+246 QSMSYPSQLG
-256 KILGAEEVVNLGIG
+256 EILGAEEVVNLGIG

-310 KELGSLDAREKDT
+310 KELGSLEKREKDT
-323 FVGDL
+323 FTGDL

-334 LQKEYPDAQIVLITP
+334 LQKDYPDAQIVLITP

-361 RDYLLPQSAFVKVMK
+361 RDYLLPQSAFVRVMK
-376 QLGEEHEIPVIDLYN
+376 QLGEEHGIPVIDLYN
-391 ANFLDTH
+391 SNFLDTH

-428 LILIEEEKG
+428 LILIEEEEG
-437 VETVGE
+437 VEAVGE

>member
-7 VLLMLIAMAAIMLLA
+7 VMLMLIAMAAIMLLA

-37 EIERES
+37 EIEREA

-78 NYTEKKENV
+78 NYTEKKEV
-87 EDISPVPGT
+87 F
-96 VDEEAS
+96 
-102 LEELDGT
+102 LEEPDRAEG
-109 ETDGSVSDNESY
+109 DGSVSDNEAY
-121 ESDSEGMA
+121 KGEAE
-129 SGDDQMESLTSGNT
+129 N
-143 VSSNSYSD
+143 
-151 SLVSGNSLSD
+151 LVSGNSVPG
-161 NLVSGNSVSGN
+161 NLVYGNFVSGNSVSGN
-172 LVSGNILPGGLV
+172 SESENSISGNSISGNLEWGSFLPGGLV
-184 SGNLILNG
+184 SGNLLFPG
-192 EEKEIC
+192 EEREIC

-213 IIADSKVDFSA
+213 IIADSEVDFSD

-236 ASNLDTIEDY
+236 ASNLDTIENY
-246 QAMSYPSQLG
+246 QSMSYPSQLG
-256 KILGAEEVVNLGIG
+256 EILGAEEVVNLGIG

-310 KELGSLDAREKDT
+310 KELGSLEKREKDT
-323 FVGDL
+323 FTGDL

-334 LQKEYPDAQIVLITP
+334 LQKDYPDAQIVLITP

-361 RDYLLPQSAFVKVMK
+361 RDYLLPQSAFVRVMK
-376 QLGEEHEIPVIDLYN
+376 QLGEEHGISVIDLYN
-391 ANFLDTH
+391 SNFLDTH

-428 LILIEEEKG
+428 LILIEEEEG
-437 VETVGE
+437 VKAVGE

>member
-7 VLLMLIAMAAIMLLA
+7 VMLMLIAMAAIMLLA

-37 EIERES
+37 EIEREA

-78 NYTEKKENV
+78 NYTEKKEV
-87 EDISPVPGT
+87 F
-96 VDEEAS
+96 
-102 LEELDGT
+102 LEEPDRAEG
-109 ETDGSVSDNESY
+109 DGSVSDNEAY
-121 ESDSEGMA
+121 KGEAE
-129 SGDDQMESLTSGNT
+129 N
-143 VSSNSYSD
+143 
-151 SLVSGNSLSD
+151 LVSGNSVPG
-161 NLVSGNSVSGN
+161 NLVYGNFVSGNSVSGN
-172 LVSGNILPGGLV
+172 SESENSISGNSISGNLEWGSFLPDGLV
-184 SGNLILNG
+184 SGNLLFPG
-192 EEKEIC
+192 EEREIC

-213 IIADSKVDFSA
+213 IIADSEVDFSD

-236 ASNLDTIEDY
+236 ASNLDTIENY
-246 QAMSYPSQLG
+246 QSMSYPSQLG
-256 KILGAEEVVNLGIG
+256 EILGAEEVVNLGIG

-310 KELGSLDAREKDT
+310 KELGSLEKREKDT
-323 FVGDL
+323 FTGDL

-334 LQKEYPDAQIVLITP
+334 LQKDYPDAQIVLITP

-361 RDYLLPQSAFVKVMK
+361 RDYLLPQSAFVRVMK
-376 QLGEEHEIPVIDLYN
+376 QLGEEYGIPVIDLYN
-391 ANFLDTH
+391 SNFLDTH

-428 LILIEEEKG
+428 LILIEEEEG
-437 VETVGE
+437 VEAVGE

>member
-7 VLLMLIAMAAIMLLA
+7 VMLMLIAMAAIMLLA

-37 EIERES
+37 EIEREA

-78 NYTEKKENV
+78 NYTEKKEV
-87 EDISPVPGT
+87 F
-96 VDEEAS
+96 
-102 LEELDGT
+102 LEEPDRAEG
-109 ETDGSVSDNESY
+109 DGSVSDNEAY
-121 ESDSEGMA
+121 KGEAE
-129 SGDDQMESLTSGNT
+129 
-143 VSSNSYSD
+143 
-151 SLVSGNSLSD
+151 

-172 LVSGNILPGGLV
+172 SESENSISGNSISGNLEWGSFLPGGLV
-184 SGNLILNG
+184 SGNLLFPG
-192 EEKEIC
+192 EEREIC

-213 IIADSKVDFSA
+213 IIADSEVDFSD

-236 ASNLDTIEDY
+236 ASNLDTIENY
-246 QAMSYPSQLG
+246 QSMSYPSQLG
-256 KILGAEEVVNLGIG
+256 EILGAEEVVNLGIG

-310 KELGSLDAREKDT
+310 KELGSLEKREKDT
-323 FVGDL
+323 FTGDL

-334 LQKEYPDAQIVLITP
+334 LQKDYPDAQIVLITP

-361 RDYLLPQSAFVKVMK
+361 RDYLLPQSAFVRVMK
-376 QLGEEHEIPVIDLYN
+376 QLGEEHGIPVIDLYN
-391 ANFLDTH
+391 SNFLDTH

-428 LILIEEEKG
+428 LILIEEEEG
-437 VETVGE
+437 VEAVGE

>member
-7 VLLMLIAMAAIMLLA
+7 VMLMLIAMAAIMLLA

-37 EIERES
+37 EIEREA

-78 NYTEKKENV
+78 NYTEKKEV
-87 EDISPVPGT
+87 F
-96 VDEEAS
+96 
-102 LEELDGT
+102 LEEPDRAEG
-109 ETDGSVSDNESY
+109 DGSVSDNEAY
-121 ESDSEGMA
+121 KGEAE
-129 SGDDQMESLTSGNT
+129 N
-143 VSSNSYSD
+143 
-151 SLVSGNSLSD
+151 LVSGNSVPG
-161 NLVSGNSVSGN
+161 NLVYGNFVSGNSVSGN
-172 LVSGNILPGGLV
+172 SESENSISGNSISGNLEWGSFLPGGLV
-184 SGNLILNG
+184 SGNLLFPG
-192 EEKEIC
+192 EEREIC
-198 ASYENTMKINRQDKK
+198 ASYENTMKINRQDRK
-213 IIADSKVDFSA
+213 IIADSEVDFSD

-236 ASNLDTIEDY
+236 ASNLDTIENY
-246 QAMSYPSQLG
+246 QSMSYPSQLG
-256 KILGAEEVVNLGIG
+256 EILGAEEVVNLGIG

-310 KELGSLDAREKDT
+310 KELGSLEKREKDT
-323 FVGDL
+323 FTGDL

-334 LQKEYPDAQIVLITP
+334 LQKDYPDAQIVLITP

-361 RDYLLPQSAFVKVMK
+361 RDYLLPQSAFVRVMK
-376 QLGEEHEIPVIDLYN
+376 QLGEEHGIPVIDLYN
-391 ANFLDTH
+391 SNFLDTH

-428 LILIEEEKG
+428 LILIEEEEG
-437 VETVGE
+437 VEAVGD

>member
-7 VLLMLIAMAAIMLLA
+7 VMLMLIAMAAIMLLA

-37 EIERES
+37 EIKREA

-78 NYTEKKENV
+78 NYTEKKEV
-87 EDISPVPGT
+87 F
-96 VDEEAS
+96 
-102 LEELDGT
+102 LEEPDRAEG
-109 ETDGSVSDNESY
+109 DGSVSDNEAY
-121 ESDSEGMA
+121 KGEAE
-129 SGDDQMESLTSGNT
+129 N
-143 VSSNSYSD
+143 
-151 SLVSGNSLSD
+151 LVSGNSVPG
-161 NLVSGNSVSGN
+161 NLVYGNFVSGNSVSGN
-172 LVSGNILPGGLV
+172 SESENSISGNSISGNLEWGSFLPGGLV
-184 SGNLILNG
+184 SGNLLFPG
-192 EEKEIC
+192 EEREIC

-213 IIADSKVDFSA
+213 IIADSEVDFSD

-236 ASNLDTIEDY
+236 ASNLDTIENY
-246 QAMSYPSQLG
+246 QSMSYPSQLG
-256 KILGAEEVVNLGIG
+256 EILGAEEVVNLGIG

-310 KELGSLDAREKDT
+310 KELGSLEKREKDT
-323 FVGDL
+323 FTGDL

-334 LQKEYPDAQIVLITP
+334 LQKDYPDAQIVLITP

-361 RDYLLPQSAFVKVMK
+361 RDYLLPQSAFVRVMK
-376 QLGEEHEIPVIDLYN
+376 QLGEEHGIPVIDLYN
-391 ANFLDTH
+391 SNFLDTH

-437 VETVGE
+437 VEAVGE

>member
-7 VLLMLIAMAAIMLLA
+7 VMLMLIAMAAIMLLA

-37 EIERES
+37 EIKREA

-78 NYTEKKENV
+78 NYTEKKEV
-87 EDISPVPGT
+87 F
-96 VDEEAS
+96 
-102 LEELDGT
+102 LEEPDRAEG
-109 ETDGSVSDNESY
+109 DGSVSDNEAY
-121 ESDSEGMA
+121 KGEAE
-129 SGDDQMESLTSGNT
+129 N
-143 VSSNSYSD
+143 
-151 SLVSGNSLSD
+151 LVSGNSVPG
-161 NLVSGNSVSGN
+161 NLVYGNFVSGKFVSGNSVSGN
-172 LVSGNILPGGLV
+172 SESGNSISGNLEWGSFLPGGLV
-184 SGNLILNG
+184 SGNLLFPG
-192 EEKEIC
+192 EEREIC

-213 IIADSKVDFSA
+213 IIADSEVDFSD

-236 ASNLDTIEDY
+236 ASNLDTIENY
-246 QAMSYPSQLG
+246 QSMSYPSQLG
-256 KILGAEEVVNLGIG
+256 EILGAEEVVNLGIG

-310 KELGSLDAREKDT
+310 KELGSLEKREKDT
-323 FVGDL
+323 FTGDL

-334 LQKEYPDAQIVLITP
+334 LQKDYPDAQIVLITP

-361 RDYLLPQSAFVKVMK
+361 RDYLLPQSAFVRVMK
-376 QLGEEHEIPVIDLYN
+376 QLGEEHGIPVIDLYN
-391 ANFLDTH
+391 SNFLDTH

-428 LILIEEEKG
+428 LILIEEEEG
-437 VETVGE
+437 VEAVGE

>member
-7 VLLMLIAMAAIMLLA
+7 VMLMLIAMAAIMLLA
-22 VGIDKGLQRHERKMW
+22 VGIDKGLQRHERKIW
-37 EIERES
+37 EIEREA

-78 NYTEKKENV
+78 NYTEKKEV
-87 EDISPVPGT
+87 F
-96 VDEEAS
+96 
-102 LEELDGT
+102 LEEPDRAEG
-109 ETDGSVSDNESY
+109 DGSVSDNEAY
-121 ESDSEGMA
+121 KGEAE
-129 SGDDQMESLTSGNT
+129 N
-143 VSSNSYSD
+143 
-151 SLVSGNSLSD
+151 LVSGNSVPG
-161 NLVSGNSVSGN
+161 NLVSGNFVSGNSVSGN
-172 LVSGNILPGGLV
+172 SESENSISGNSISGNLEWGSFLPGGLV
-184 SGNLILNG
+184 SGNLLFPG
-192 EEKEIC
+192 EEREIC

-213 IIADSKVDFSA
+213 IIADSEVDFSD

-236 ASNLDTIEDY
+236 ASNLDTIENY
-246 QAMSYPSQLG
+246 QSMSYPSQLG
-256 KILGAEEVVNLGIG
+256 EILGAEEVVNLGIG

-310 KELGSLDAREKDT
+310 KELGSLEKREKDT
-323 FVGDL
+323 FTGDL

-334 LQKEYPDAQIVLITP
+334 LQKDYPDAQIVLITP

-361 RDYLLPQSAFVKVMK
+361 RDYLLPQSAFVRVMK
-376 QLGEEHEIPVIDLYN
+376 QLGEEHGIPVIDLYN
-391 ANFLDTH
+391 SNFLDTH

-428 LILIEEEKG
+428 LILIEEEEG
-437 VETVGE
+437 VEAVGE

>member
-7 VLLMLIAMAAIMLLA
+7 VMLMLIAMAAIMLLA

-37 EIERES
+37 EIKREA

-78 NYTEKKENV
+78 NYTEKKEV
-87 EDISPVPGT
+87 F
-96 VDEEAS
+96 
-102 LEELDGT
+102 LEEPDRAEG
-109 ETDGSVSDNESY
+109 DGSVSDNEAY
-121 ESDSEGMA
+121 KGEAE
-129 SGDDQMESLTSGNT
+129 N
-143 VSSNSYSD
+143 
-151 SLVSGNSLSD
+151 LVSGNSVPG
-161 NLVSGNSVSGN
+161 NLVYGNFVSGNSVSGN
-172 LVSGNILPGGLV
+172 SESENSISGNSISGNLEWGSFLPGGLV
-184 SGNLILNG
+184 SGNLLFPG
-192 EEKEIC
+192 EEREIC

-213 IIADSKVDFSA
+213 IIADGEVDFSD

-236 ASNLDTIEDY
+236 ASNLDTIENY
-246 QAMSYPSQLG
+246 QSMSYPSQLG
-256 KILGAEEVVNLGIG
+256 EILGAEEVVNLGIG

-310 KELGSLDAREKDT
+310 KELGSLEKREKDT
-323 FVGDL
+323 FTGDL

-334 LQKEYPDAQIVLITP
+334 LQKDYPDAQIVLITP

-361 RDYLLPQSAFVKVMK
+361 RDYLLPQSAFVRVMK
-376 QLGEEHEIPVIDLYN
+376 QLGEEHGIPVIDLYN
-391 ANFLDTH
+391 SNFLDTH

-428 LILIEEEKG
+428 LILIEEEEG
-437 VETVGE
+437 VEAVGE

>member
-7 VLLMLIAMAAIMLLA
+7 VMLMLIAMAAIMLLA

-37 EIERES
+37 EIEREA

-78 NYTEKKENV
+78 NYTEKKEV
-87 EDISPVPGT
+87 F
-96 VDEEAS
+96 
-102 LEELDGT
+102 LEEPDRAEG
-109 ETDGSVSDNESY
+109 DGSVSDNEAY
-121 ESDSEGMA
+121 KGEAE
-129 SGDDQMESLTSGNT
+129 N
-143 VSSNSYSD
+143 
-151 SLVSGNSLSD
+151 LVSGNSVPG
-161 NLVSGNSVSGN
+161 NLVYGNFVSGNSVSGN
-172 LVSGNILPGGLV
+172 SESENSISGNSISGNLEWGSFLPGGLV
-184 SGNLILNG
+184 SGNLLFPG
-192 EEKEIC
+192 EEREIC

-213 IIADSKVDFSA
+213 IIADSEVDFSD

-236 ASNLDTIEDY
+236 ASNLDTIENY
-246 QAMSYPSQLG
+246 QSMSYPSQLG
-256 KILGAEEVVNLGIG
+256 EILGAEEVVKLGIG

-310 KELGSLDAREKDT
+310 KELGSLEKREKDT
-323 FVGDL
+323 FTGDL

-334 LQKEYPDAQIVLITP
+334 LQKDYPDAQIVLITP

-361 RDYLLPQSAFVKVMK
+361 RDYLLPQSAFVRVMK
-376 QLGEEHEIPVIDLYN
+376 QLGEEHGIPVIDLYN
-391 ANFLDTH
+391 SNFLDTH

-428 LILIEEEKG
+428 LILIEEEEG
-437 VETVGE
+437 VEAVGE

>member
-7 VLLMLIAMAAIMLLA
+7 VMLMLIAMAAIMLLA

-37 EIERES
+37 EIEREA

-78 NYTEKKENV
+78 NYTEKKEV
-87 EDISPVPGT
+87 F
-96 VDEEAS
+96 
-102 LEELDGT
+102 LEEPDRAEG
-109 ETDGSVSDNESY
+109 DGSVSDNEAY
-121 ESDSEGMA
+121 KGEAE
-129 SGDDQMESLTSGNT
+129 
-143 VSSNSYSD
+143 
-151 SLVSGNSLSD
+151 
-161 NLVSGNSVSGN
+161 NLVSGNSVPGN
-172 LVSGNILPGGLV
+172 LVSGNLVSENSESENSISGNSISGNSISGNLEWGSFLPGGLV
-184 SGNLILNG
+184 SGNLLFPG
-192 EEKEIC
+192 EEREIC
-198 ASYENTMKINRQDKK
+198 ASYENTMKINRQDRK
-213 IIADSKVDFSA
+213 IIADSEVDFSD

-236 ASNLDTIEDY
+236 ASNLDTIENY
-246 QAMSYPSQLG
+246 QSMSYPSQLG
-256 KILGAEEVVNLGIG
+256 EILGAEEVVNLGIG

-310 KELGSLDAREKDT
+310 KELGSLEKREKDT
-323 FVGDL
+323 FTGDL

-334 LQKEYPDAQIVLITP
+334 LQKDYPDAQIVLITP

-361 RDYLLPQSAFVKVMK
+361 RDYLLPQSAFVRVMK
-376 QLGEEHEIPVIDLYN
+376 QLGEEHGIPVIDLYN
-391 ANFLDTH
+391 SNFLDTH

-428 LILIEEEKG
+428 LILIEEEEG
-437 VETVGE
+437 VEAVGE

>member
-7 VLLMLIAMAAIMLLA
+7 VMLMLIAMAAIMLLA

-37 EIERES
+37 EIKREA

-78 NYTEKKENV
+78 NYTEKKEV
-87 EDISPVPGT
+87 F
-96 VDEEAS
+96 
-102 LEELDGT
+102 LEEPDRAEG
-109 ETDGSVSDNESY
+109 DGSVSDNEAY
-121 ESDSEGMA
+121 KGEAE
-129 SGDDQMESLTSGNT
+129 N
-143 VSSNSYSD
+143 
-151 SLVSGNSLSD
+151 LVSGNSVPG
-161 NLVSGNSVSGN
+161 NLVYGNFVSGNSVSGN
-172 LVSGNILPGGLV
+172 SESENSISGNSISGNLEWGSFLPGGLV
-184 SGNLILNG
+184 SGNLLFPG
-192 EEKEIC
+192 EEREIC

-213 IIADSKVDFSA
+213 IIADSEVDFSD

-236 ASNLDTIEDY
+236 ASNLDTIENY
-246 QAMSYPSQLG
+246 QSMSYPSQLG
-256 KILGAEEVVNLGIG
+256 EILGVEEVVNLGIG

-310 KELGSLDAREKDT
+310 KELGSLEKREKDT
-323 FVGDL
+323 FTGDL

-334 LQKEYPDAQIVLITP
+334 LQKDYPDARIVLITP

-361 RDYLLPQSAFVKVMK
+361 RDYLLPQSAFVRVMK
-376 QLGEEHEIPVIDLYN
+376 QLGEEHGIPVIDLYN
-391 ANFLDTH
+391 SNFLDTH

-421 AQHIAAQ
+421 AQHIAAH
-428 LILIEEEKG
+428 LILIEEEEG
-437 VETVGE
+437 VEAVGK

>member
-7 VLLMLIAMAAIMLLA
+7 VMLMLIAMAAIMLLA

-37 EIERES
+37 EIEREA

-78 NYTEKKENV
+78 NYTEKKEV
-87 EDISPVPGT
+87 F
-96 VDEEAS
+96 
-102 LEELDGT
+102 LEEPNRAEG
-109 ETDGSVSDNESY
+109 DGSVSDNEAY
-121 ESDSEGMA
+121 KGEAE
-129 SGDDQMESLTSGNT
+129 N
-143 VSSNSYSD
+143 
-151 SLVSGNSLSD
+151 LVSGNSVPG
-161 NLVSGNSVSGN
+161 NLVYGNFVSGNSVSGN
-172 LVSGNILPGGLV
+172 SESENSISGNSISGNLEWGSFLPGGLV
-184 SGNLILNG
+184 SGNLLFPG
-192 EEKEIC
+192 EEREIC

-213 IIADSKVDFSA
+213 IIADSEVDFSD

-236 ASNLDTIEDY
+236 ASNLDTIENY
-246 QAMSYPSQLG
+246 QSMSYPSQMG
-256 KILGAEEVVNLGIG
+256 EILGAEEVVNLGIG

-310 KELGSLDAREKDT
+310 KELGSLEKREKDT
-323 FVGDL
+323 FTGDL

-334 LQKEYPDAQIVLITP
+334 LQKDYPDAQIVLITP

-361 RDYLLPQSAFVKVMK
+361 RDYLLPQSAFVRVMK
-376 QLGEEHEIPVIDLYN
+376 QLGEEHGIPVIDLYN
-391 ANFLDTH
+391 SNFLDTH

-428 LILIEEEKG
+428 LILIEEEEG
-437 VETVGE
+437 VEAVGE